1 MQRTVTLGAIQRRDM
16 SRLISLINSRIPT
29 RIVGPIITAQTAS
42 TREEGGLK
50 RLAVLLANAT
60 VEPKYNYR

>member
-1 MQRTVTLGAIQRRDM
+1 MIIFA
-16 SRLISLINSRIPT
+16 LILQT
-29 RIVGPIITAQTAS
+29 IITAQTAS
-42 TREEGGLK
+42 TRAEGGMK